1 MKLTKNE
8 IKGIAYQLDEVISS
22 NFHNTV
28 YNTVWEREMHS
39 DEDIEVD
46 DEDILAI
53 KQELKRIL

>member
-1 MKLTKNE
+1 MKLTKGE
-8 IKGIAYQLDEVISS
+8 IKGIAYQLDEVISK
-22 NFHNTV
+22 NFHNTI

>member
-8 IKGIAYQLDEVISS
+8 IKGIAYQLDEVISK
-22 NFHNTV
+22 NFHNTI

-39 DEDIEVD
+39 DEDVEID

>member
-8 IKGIAYQLDEVISS
+8 IKGIAYQLDEVISK
-22 NFHNTV
+22 NFHNTI
-28 YNTVWEREMHS
+28 YNIVWEREMHS
-39 DEDIEVD
+39 DEDIEVG

>member
-8 IKGIAYQLDEVISS
+8 IKGIAYQLYEVISK
-22 NFHNTV
+22 NFHNTI
-28 YNTVWEREMHS
+28 YNTVWEREMYS

>member
-8 IKGIAYQLDEVISS
+8 IKGIAYQLDEVISK
-22 NFHNTV
+22 NFHNTI

-39 DEDIEVD
+39 DEDVEVS
-46 DEDILAI
+46 DEDIIAI